1 MPENGTYQLTIYD
14 AIKNQFLQV
23 IPSTNRESF
32 LNLVERAHES
42 TMTHPKRFWTNR
54 PQITPKEDQFL
65 VYVFKNERWQLSSGE
80 NNRSTLFSNN
90 SLNNLIGSSYVR
102 LYLVILLLILMF
114 IDSVFTAKAIKI

>member
-1 MPENGTYQLTIYD
+1 
-14 AIKNQFLQV
+14 
-23 IPSTNRESF
+23 
-32 LNLVERAHES
+32 
-42 TMTHPKRFWTNR
+42 
-54 PQITPKEDQFL
+54 
-65 VYVFKNERWQLSSGE
+65 VFKNERWQLSSGE